1 MGKLAETY
9 SLERIEAALRKL
21 GEEPLWKDLPNS
33 QRQHNCKR
41 WKGTVSH
48 YGSKN
53 SVLVQGVQASDLER
67 ALVRALEAAAQFRP
81 EDDRPEVMAMMAA
94 QARALPQ
101 SLVRRPSSG
110 GGCQSVRLRP
120 DSPTPAALPGEPPS
134 GGDVWHFYVDGACP
148 NNRNVREIDNP
159 AGWGVAVF
167 LTTPQSDLFRSP
179 PPRRL
184 FCELHGPVITQP
196 DSPLSLGAEV
206 GSNNTGELTSFGE
219 ALLWLR
225 DEAPG
230 PSSVPAVFHYD
241 SQYAGNV
248 TTGHWVAHK
257 NVELASRVQKLWQ
270 GESKRRKLTHEWVKG
285 HAGDQG
291 NELADRLANKGVTGS
306 YSSVS
311 RRWTAGASNGSQQS
325 SPRPQEAAPSA
336 LLAPSA
342 LPVASATVEEP
353 SCPPAA
359 VDLRAQSSSASGSF
373 SLKRQRSGDGSGN
386 RSLRELFSGGGSST
400 SSTAANSSS
409 PASAAASAESLDA
422 KHFVLFGPQ
431 KGKPLAQAAQ
441 QSPADCA
448 RALGALQSFVK
459 GLGLWEAFAESELA
473 SPPSSSAVQLIG

>member
-1 MGKLAETY
+1 MVKIPESY
-9 SLERIEAALRKL
+9 SLEQIEAALRRL

-33 QRQHNCKR
+33 QRQHSCKR

-53 SVLVQGVQASDLER
+53 SVLVQGAQASDLEK

-81 EDDRPEVMAMMAA
+81 EDDRPEVMAMLAA

-110 GGCQSVRLRP
+110 GAALSVELRP
-120 DSPTPAALPGEPPS
+120 DSLTPAVLAGEAPR

-167 LTTPQSDLFRSP
+167 VTTPHSDLLRP

-196 DSPLSLGAEV
+196 ESPLSLGAEV
-206 GSNNTGELTSFGE
+206 GSNNTGELSSFGE

-230 PSSVPAVFHYD
+230 PTNIPAVFHYD

-248 TTGHWVAHK
+248 TTEKWNAHK
-257 NVELASRVQKLWQ
+257 NVELASQVQKLWK
-270 GESKRRKLTHEWVKG
+270 GELKRRKLTHEWVKG

-291 NELADRLANKGVTGS
+291 NELADKLANKGVTGS
-306 YSSVS
+306 YSSVF
-311 RRWTAGASNGSQQS
+311 RRWAVGATAASDNSQQS
-325 SPRPQEAAPSA
+325 
-336 LLAPSA
+336 LAPSA
-342 LPVASATVEEP
+342 LASVPVAAEEGI
-353 SCPPAA
+353 CPAA
-359 VDLRAQSSSASGSF
+359 AAVEPARLRRQKSSASSPAQ
-373 SLKRQRSGDGSGN
+373 KRQRSSDCAGS
-386 RSLRELFSGGGSST
+386 RSLLELFSGGAAVSSGL
-400 SSTAANSSS
+400 
-409 PASAAASAESLDA
+409 ASAPSAAGAGASESLPLPVSAELDA
-422 KHFVLFGPQ
+422 RHCMLFGPH
-431 KGKPLAQAAQ
+431 KGKPLTQAAQ
-441 QSPADCA
+441 QCPADCA

-473 SPPSSSAVQLIG
+473 STSSSSAAQLMG